1 MQIEDYSSNIN
12 LYIKFS
18 EIWYCV
24 NIIHVY
30 ESSGTNLVA
39 FYLCYKD
46 IHFAKFPSVN
56 IDLNEI
62 VLWEVYKK
70 LLHLPHTGKT

>member
-1 MQIEDYSSNIN
+1 MQIEDYSSNIS
-12 LYIKFS
+12 LYNKFS

-39 FYLCYKD
+39 FYFCYKD
-46 IHFAKFPSVN
+46 IHFAKVSFSDIN
-56 IDLNEI
+56 LNEI
-62 VLWEVYKK
+62 VLWEVYKN
-70 LLHLPHTGKT
+70 LPHIGKT